1 MTDKLTLQKSIERE
15 RAKRA
20 YQCAE
25 EGSKIDKSNE
35 YKAYVQKIPMLIKTN
50 GLGAAFAFVK
60 AKSSDDKGKVGYAY
74 KLIYEQTTNWLKS
87 EPKELIVDKLSLKKT
102 DGSIEEK
109 DLIEVLINRNSSEY
123 RAVTNEVF
131 AFFIWLKRF
140 AEGLIEE

>member
-15 RAKRA
+15 RAKFA

-25 EGSKIDKSNE
+25 KGSKIDKNKE

-60 AKSSDDKGKVGYAY
+60 AKSSNDKNNAGYAY

-87 EPKELIVDKLSLKKT
+87 EPKELIVDKLSPKKM
-102 DGSIEEK
+102 DQSIEE
-109 DLIEVLINRNSSEY
+109 DLIKVLINLNSPEY
-123 RAVTNEVF
+123 RAITNEVL

-140 AEGLIEE
+140 AEGLIGE